1 MPAVFL
7 RTCEAKDSL
16 ERRVSW
22 ISSTSL
28 SDRAKSLM
36 AAFCIRA
43 PTQTAPR
50 LLIQSYLSRP
60 QGQPGLASWMCGSRA
75 HPLPLI
81 FLPPSPLLCFM
92 AGIWKPFLFT
102 HSTRMLLLAVL
113 QRAESSDSPQGHFRG
128 CMRSSQLFAGSAR
141 ARYIR
146 VGNGHLCTW
155 VILGCLSLRVG
166 GGPCSAQIWV
176 VVFWPIAFQ
185 PLSLFSDN
193 VVFMSLGPWPGLR
206 DGVLGQGPHR
216 SLVVKVFMSVLL
228 SLIFKSPA
236 QGTGSAEHM
245 VSL

>member
-1 MPAVFL
+1 MAWVFCDPRETRVPAVFL
-7 RTCEAKDSL
+7 RTHEAKDGL
-16 ERRVSW
+16 ELSWRVSW

-36 AAFCIRA
+36 AAFWIRA
-43 PTQTAPR
+43 LPR
-50 LLIQSYLSRP
+50 QLLGFLSKATS
-60 QGQPGLASWMCGSRA
+60 PGLKANRGWPAGWMCGSGA

-81 FLPPSPLLCFM
+81 FLPPSPLLLCFM
-92 AGIWKPFLFT
+92 AGIWKPSLFT

-166 GGPCSAQIWV
+166 GGPCSAQV
-176 VVFWPIAFQ
+176 
-185 PLSLFSDN
+185 
-193 VVFMSLGPWPGLR
+193 
-206 DGVLGQGPHR
+206 
-216 SLVVKVFMSVLL
+216 
-228 SLIFKSPA
+228 
-236 QGTGSAEHM
+236 
-245 VSL
+245 